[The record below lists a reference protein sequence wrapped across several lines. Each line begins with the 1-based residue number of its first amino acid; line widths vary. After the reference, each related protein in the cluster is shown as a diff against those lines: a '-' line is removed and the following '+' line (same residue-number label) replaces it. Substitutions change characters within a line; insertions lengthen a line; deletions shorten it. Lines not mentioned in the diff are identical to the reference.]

1 MFLQQLVNGLTIGS
15 TYAIF
20 AVGYTLILGVLGV
33 INMAHGTVFMLSAY
47 AGLLVASF
55 ISTNVVVII
64 LTGMVAGG
72 VLGVLLELLVFRPIS
87 VRNAG
92 PMASLIG
99 TIGIS
104 IFLQSFA
111 EKMFGART
119 QQFPAGIIEGTLAFG
134 SVRISYI
141 QILSLFTAVFLML
154 AVSYFI
160 NRTKTGRAI
169 RSTAEN
175 PEAASLLGIHTN
187 KITLITTALS
197 SALAGVSGVLI
208 GIMYN
213 AIEPTMG
220 SPMSFK
226 GLAVIIFGGLG
237 DVRGAVIGGFILG
250 LTEVFTV
257 AFGASQIRDAVA
269 FILII
274 IILFFRPQGLFG
286 DSRKGGRI

>member
-1 MFLQQLVNGLTIGS
+1 MFLQQLINGLTIGS

-47 AGLLVASF
+47 AGLLVASY
-55 ISTNVVVII
+55 ISTNIVVII
-64 LTGMVAGG
+64 LAGMLAGA
-72 VLGVLLELLVFRPIS
+72 VMGVLLEFFVFRPIS
-87 VRNAG
+87 SRNAG

-111 EKMFGART
+111 EKMFGAQT
-119 QQFPAGIIEGTLAFG
+119 QQFPSGIMEGTLQLG

-141 QILSLFTAVFLML
+141 QILSFLTALLLM
-154 AVSYFI
+154 VVVGYFI
-160 NRTKTGRAI
+160 NQTKTGRAI

-175 PEAASLLGIHTN
+175 PEAASLLGINTN
-187 KITLITTALS
+187 KITLITTTLS

-257 AFGASQIRDAVA
+257 AFGASQFRDAVA

-274 IILFFRPQGLFG
+274 VILFFRPQGLFG
-286 DSRKGGRI
+286 DSRKGGRV

>member
-47 AGLLVASF
+47 AGLLVASYV
-55 ISTNVVVII
+55 STNIVVI
-64 LTGMVAGG
+64 LLAAMLAGG
-72 VLGVLLELLVFRPIS
+72 LMGVLLEFLVFRPIS
-87 VRNAG
+87 SRNAG
-92 PMASLIG
+92 MMASLIG

-111 EKMFGART
+111 ERIFGART
-119 QQFPAGIIEGTLAFG
+119 QQFPSGIIEGTIAFG
-134 SVRISYI
+134 SVRISYV
-141 QILSLFTAVFLML
+141 QILSLVTAVFLM
-154 AVSYFI
+154 VVIGYFI

-175 PEAASLLGIHTN
+175 PEAASLLGINTN
-187 KITLITTALS
+187 KITLITTTLS

-237 DVRGAVIGGFILG
+237 DVKGAVIGGFILG

-257 AFGASQIRDAVA
+257 AFGASQFRDGVA
-269 FILII
+269 FLLII

-286 DSRKGGRI
+286 DSRKGGRV

>member
-47 AGLLVASF
+47 TGLLVASYF
-55 ISTNVVVII
+55 STNIVVII
-64 LTGMVAGG
+64 LSAMLAGALMGM
-72 VLGVLLELLVFRPIS
+72 LLEFFVFRPIS
-87 VRNAG
+87 ARNAG

-111 EKMFGART
+111 EKMFGAQT
-119 QQFPAGIIEGTLAFG
+119 QQFPSGIIEGTLTLG

-141 QILSLFTAVFLML
+141 QILSFFTAILLM
-154 AVSYFI
+154 VIIGYFI

-175 PEAASLLGIHTN
+175 PEAASLLGINTN
-187 KITLITTALS
+187 KITLITTMLS

-237 DVRGAVIGGFILG
+237 DVKGAVIGGFILG

-257 AFGASQIRDAVA
+257 AFGVSQFRDAVA
-269 FILII
+269 FVLII

-286 DSRKGGRI
+286 DSRKGGRV

>member
-47 AGLLVASF
+47 AGLLVASYV
-55 ISTNVVVII
+55 STNIVVI
-64 LTGMVAGG
+64 LLAAMLAGG
-72 VLGVLLELLVFRPIS
+72 LMGVLLEFLVFRPIS
-87 VRNAG
+87 SRNAG
-92 PMASLIG
+92 MMSSLIG

-111 EKMFGART
+111 ERIFGART
-119 QQFPAGIIEGTLAFG
+119 QQFPSGIIEGTIAFG
-134 SVRISYI
+134 SVRISYV
-141 QILSLFTAVFLML
+141 QILSLVTAVFLM
-154 AVSYFI
+154 VVIGYFI

-175 PEAASLLGIHTN
+175 PEAASLLGINTN
-187 KITLITTALS
+187 KITLITTTLS

-237 DVRGAVIGGFILG
+237 DVKGAVIGGFILG

-257 AFGASQIRDAVA
+257 AFGASQFRDGVA
-269 FILII
+269 FLLII

-286 DSRKGGRI
+286 DSRKGGRV

>member
-1 MFLQQLVNGLTIGS
+1 MFLQQLINGLTIGS

-47 AGLLVASF
+47 AGLLMA
-55 ISTNVVVII
+55 TNFTTNIVVII
-64 LTGMVAGG
+64 LTGMLAGAF
-72 VLGVLLELLVFRPIS
+72 LGVLLEFLAFRPIS
-87 VRNAG
+87 KLNAG

-104 IFLQSFA
+104 ITLQSLT
-111 EKMFGART
+111 ERIFGART
-119 QQFPAGIIEGTLAFG
+119 QQFPSGIIDGTITIAG
-134 SVRISYI
+134 ARMSYI
-141 QILSLFTAVFLML
+141 QILSFLTAILLM
-154 AVSYFI
+154 VSIGYFI
-160 NRTKTGRAI
+160 SRTKTGRAI

-175 PEAASLLGIHTN
+175 PEAASLLGINTD
-187 KITLITTALS
+187 KITLITTTLA

-220 SPMSFK
+220 APMSFK

-237 DVRGAVIGGFILG
+237 DVKGAVIGGFILG

-257 AFGASQIRDAVA
+257 AFGASQFRDAVA
-269 FILII
+269 FVLII
-274 IILFFRPQGLFG
+274 VILFFRPQGLFG
-286 DSRKGGRI
+286 DSRKGGRV